1 MNTEKLNHQLDDL
14 KAIIDEVRD
23 KKADDII
30 KNDIWKIATRYD
42 RLYEAIK
49 LQLAMIGTTWTIMLK
64 DSEGFLTSVPGSFAS
79 EDEAIGAA
87 GRAMDAEDTSS
98 TSIAARL
105 YCDGVFIKEI

>member
-1 MNTEKLNHQLDDL
+1 MNTERLNHQLDDL
-14 KAIIDEVRD
+14 KSIIDEVRD

-64 DSEGFLTSVPGSFAS
+64 DSEGFLTSVPGSFNSAENADS
-79 EDEAIGAA
+79 AARAEIDESDNA
-87 GRAMDAEDTSS
+87 
-98 TSIAARL
+98 IAARL
-105 YCDGVFIKEI
+105 YCDGIFIKEI